1 MSRWVIW
8 LVHCSKLHRY
18 LITPAQP
25 NSDSGDDFGLMDD
38 LDHRALD
45 DRRKTFH

>member
-1 MSRWVIW
+1 LGHLARA
-8 LVHCSKLHRY
+8 LQQTGRY

-25 NSDSGDDFGLMDD
+25 NSDSGDDFRLMDD

>member
-18 LITPAQP
+18 SITSAQP
-25 NSDSGDDFGLMDD
+25 SSDGFKDEQL
-38 LDHRALD
+38 
-45 DRRKTFH
+45 